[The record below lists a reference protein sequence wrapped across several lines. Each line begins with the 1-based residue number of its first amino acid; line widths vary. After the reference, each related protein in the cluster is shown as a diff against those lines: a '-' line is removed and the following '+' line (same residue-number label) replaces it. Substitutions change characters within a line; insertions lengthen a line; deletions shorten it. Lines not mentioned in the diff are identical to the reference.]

1 MVDDPDSDDW
11 NDFLMN
17 KEKVRVYDDKL
28 GFRDSGVVFTLKGD
42 ILSMINDYDFNK
54 TDSPEAKQSIIFLDE
69 MHIDMYAK
77 SKRTRDTNLIKNY
90 YNKRILLASGLHEAI
105 LLSENP
111 NELCDRLRSRIR
123 ENKLEL

>member
-28 GFRDSGVVFTLKGD
+28 GFRDSGVVFTLKRD

-54 TDSPEAKQSIIFLDE
+54 TNSPEAKQIINFLDE
-69 MHIDMYAK
+69 MHIDIYAK
-77 SKRTRDTNLIKNY
+77 SKRTRDKNLIKTIITKEFY
-90 YNKRILLASGLHEAI
+90 
-105 LLSENP
+105 
-111 NELCDRLRSRIR
+111 
-123 ENKLEL
+123 